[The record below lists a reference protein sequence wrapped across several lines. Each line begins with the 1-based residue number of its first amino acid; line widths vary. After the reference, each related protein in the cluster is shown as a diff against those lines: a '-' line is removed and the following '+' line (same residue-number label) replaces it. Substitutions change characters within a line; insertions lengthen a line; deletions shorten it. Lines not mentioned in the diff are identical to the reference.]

1 MLPSI
6 SETNTLFGVSY
17 CTVWRWTLRRKGIEY
32 LTNSEG
38 KCLLVYSSFPAL
50 TTAVVL
56 GSLYC
61 FWLGLGHTS
70 LTFQRDTQSKQRR
83 GVLWRH
89 WPRLCSHLISC
100 LLTSCDQSDYWNN
113 KYHCWHKMDVACP
126 AGWRK
131 TVAYLPCSFWGL
143 AWTLQWL
150 IAVFLWEAGNV
161 GTQEAL
167 FSLQSRM
174 RTHGLPM
181 CDWWKSGS
189 TEHCTPCGTGWWRG
203 AEWRVSRGRTGD
215 HCPLLL
221 FVCLCRPSVKHGW
234 IKESRC
240 SYH

>member
-70 LTFQRDTQSKQRR
+70 LTFQREAQSKQRR

-150 IAVFLWEAGNV
+150 YCCVSV
-161 GTQEAL
+161 G
-167 FSLQSRM
+167 S
-174 RTHGLPM
+174 
-181 CDWWKSGS
+181 WKRGDSGS
-189 TEHCTPCGTGWWRG
+189 
-203 AEWRVSRGRTGD
+203 
-215 HCPLLL
+215 PLLL
-221 FVCLCRPSVKHGW
+221 PISDENSWPPHVWLMEIWLHRTLHPLWDWVVVRARVEG
-234 IKESRC
+234 E
-240 SYH
+240 